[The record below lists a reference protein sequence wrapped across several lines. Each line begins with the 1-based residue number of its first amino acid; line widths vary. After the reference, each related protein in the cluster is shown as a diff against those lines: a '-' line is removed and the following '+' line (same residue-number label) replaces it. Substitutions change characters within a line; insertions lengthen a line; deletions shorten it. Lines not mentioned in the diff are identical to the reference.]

1 MWINDGDLPLE
12 DILTLCS
19 FIHHGLANLI
29 KYLGRNNRI
38 CLWVSIVLSLIAIA
52 LTVTAAILRLI
63 HENYTIDRD
72 TTIKVPKTLALY
84 AYLLAEFCENNRRNA
99 ELICDAY
106 QILKTLNN
114 AHPERENGENNV
126 SNNVSAEESQDHGA
140 CILQVVQAIKIFVN
154 VFALLGFMVVLVVTS
169 RLAFCSLLSCH

>member
-29 KYLGRNNRI
+29 KYLGRNNPI

-63 HENYTIDRD
+63 HENYFIDRD

-84 AYLLAEFCENNRRNA
+84 AYLLAEFCENNRRNV
-99 ELICDAY
+99 ELIDHAY
-106 QILKTLNN
+106 QLLKTLNN
-114 AHPERENGENNV
+114 AHPERQSNV
-126 SNNVSAEESQDHGA
+126 SNNVSAEESKDHGA
-140 CILQVVQAIKIFVN
+140 CILKVVVEVIKIFVN

-169 RLAFCSLLSCH
+169 RFAFCSLLSCH

>member
-12 DILTLCS
+12 DVLTLCS

-38 CLWVSIVLSLIAIA
+38 CLWVSIVLSLIAIG

-84 AYLLAEFCENNRRNA
+84 AYLLAEFCENNRRNV
-99 ELICDAY
+99 ELIDHAC
-106 QILKTLNN
+106 QLLKTLNN
-114 AHPERENGENNV
+114 AHSERQSNV

-169 RLAFCSLLSCH
+169 RFAFCSLLSCP